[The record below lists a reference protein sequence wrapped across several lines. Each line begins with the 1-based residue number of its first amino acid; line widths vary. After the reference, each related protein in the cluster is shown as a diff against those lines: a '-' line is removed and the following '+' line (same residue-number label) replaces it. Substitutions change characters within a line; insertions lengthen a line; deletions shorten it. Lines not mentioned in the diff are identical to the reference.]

1 MVIYF
6 VHHHAQGLVKSVYQ
20 PLRVTL
26 QMQDIFEAK
35 LQRFGSDRQA
45 LRLSASAPCDKLH
58 GDLQHIHTDIHQKTH
73 RTPSVFVQ
81 VLL

>member
-26 QMQDIFEAK
+26 QMQDFSEAK
-35 LQRFGSDRQA
+35 LWFSRQA
-45 LRLSASAPCDKLH
+45 LRLSAGAPYDKLH